1 MSDYDLV
8 IRGGTVADGTGA
20 GLWDG
25 DVAIANGH
33 IVATGAVPGSGREEI
48 DARGKLVT
56 PGFVDIH
63 THYDA
68 QVTWDTQFS
77 PSTNHGVTTV
87 LMGNCGVGFAP
98 CRPEMR
104 AQMIDVMEGVEDIPG
119 IVMAKGLPW
128 NWETF
133 PEYMDAIAQRQMDA
147 DFAVAVPHIPVRVHA
162 MGQRAIA
169 REPATPA
176 DMQTMAALV
185 SDGVAAGAFGFST
198 TRVVGHRTASGEQ
211 LPVTTASED
220 ELMAIALAMKPH
232 GQHLFMSAS
241 EFDTANGFSSEFRM
255 LARIAEASGHTVT
268 FPLLQYNE
276 APDRWQEIAEACAAE
291 RERGL
296 DIYGQIVGRPVG
308 VLYGLQ
314 LSLNPFRGC
323 PSYDRIEHLP
333 VANRAAEMRKSEV
346 RAAILAEMELP
357 LDPVKYPAFMRDI
370 ARCYAMGGTPDYA
383 PPERER
389 FDNLARERGCTVAEV
404 AYDALLEDDGQAI
417 LYFPARNFTRYNLEV
432 VHDML
437 TREETVLGLGDG
449 GAHVGAICDGSM
461 QTFVLTYWTRDRR
474 GERLPI
480 EEAVRRMTRH
490 TAQVGGF
497 GDRGLI
503 LPRFK
508 ADLNVIDYDKLSLA
522 APRASFDLPAGGR
535 RLTQTASG
543 YAATV
548 VSGLVTARDD
558 RPTGALP
565 GRLVR
570 GRRSSPRP
578 N

>member
-1 MSDYDLV
+1 
-8 IRGGTVADGTGA
+8 
-20 GLWDG
+20 
-25 DVAIANGH
+25 
-33 IVATGAVPGSGREEI
+33 
-48 DARGKLVT
+48 
-56 PGFVDIH
+56 
-63 THYDA
+63 
-68 QVTWDTQFS
+68 
-77 PSTNHGVTTV
+77 
-87 LMGNCGVGFAP
+87 
-98 CRPEMR
+98 
-104 AQMIDVMEGVEDIPG
+104 
-119 IVMAKGLPW
+119 
-128 NWETF
+128 
-133 PEYMDAIAQRQMDA
+133 
-147 DFAVAVPHIPVRVHA
+147 
-162 MGQRAIA
+162 
-169 REPATPA
+169 
-176 DMQTMAALV
+176 
-185 SDGVAAGAFGFST
+185 
-198 TRVVGHRTASGEQ
+198 
-211 LPVTTASED
+211 
-220 ELMAIALAMKPH
+220 
-232 GQHLFMSAS
+232 
-241 EFDTANGFSSEFRM
+241 
-255 LARIAEASGHTVT
+255 
-268 FPLLQYNE
+268 
-276 APDRWQEIAEACAAE
+276 
-291 RERGL
+291 
-296 DIYGQIVGRPVG
+296 
-308 VLYGLQ
+308 
-314 LSLNPFRGC
+314 
-323 PSYDRIEHLP
+323 
-333 VANRAAEMRKSEV
+333 MRKSEV

-417 LYFPARNFTRYNLEV
+417 LYFPARNFTRYNLDV

-570 GRRSSPRP
+570 GRRASPRP

>member
-1 MSDYDLV
+1 
-8 IRGGTVADGTGA
+8 
-20 GLWDG
+20 
-25 DVAIANGH
+25 
-33 IVATGAVPGSGREEI
+33 
-48 DARGKLVT
+48 
-56 PGFVDIH
+56 
-63 THYDA
+63 
-68 QVTWDTQFS
+68 
-77 PSTNHGVTTV
+77 
-87 LMGNCGVGFAP
+87 
-98 CRPEMR
+98 
-104 AQMIDVMEGVEDIPG
+104 ME
-119 IVMAKGLPW
+119 
-128 NWETF
+128 
-133 PEYMDAIAQRQMDA
+133 A

-417 LYFPARNFTRYNLEV
+417 LYFPARNFTRYNLDV